1 MARIALP
8 LLAYF
13 VIMWFGGFAM
23 SRWLHLSYPRT
34 AALAFSAAS
43 NDFELAIAVAIGVF
57 GVTSGQALAGVVGPL
72 IEVPVMLALVYVA
85 LWARR
90 RFYPAQGGHAMNCFD
105 CAALG
110 DHAAAVAI
118 CADCG
123 AAVCADHAHVT
134 ARWLTRTMVINRVV
148 AVEPPARTI
157 RCAVCQAARD
167 AAPATGYAAA
177 S

>member
-1 MARIALP
+1 
-8 LLAYF
+8 
-13 VIMWFGGFAM
+13 
-23 SRWLHLSYPRT
+23 
-34 AALAFSAAS
+34 
-43 NDFELAIAVAIGVF
+43 
-57 GVTSGQALAGVVGPL
+57 
-72 IEVPVMLALVYVA
+72 
-85 LWARR
+85 
-90 RFYPAQGGHAMNCFD
+90 MNCFD

-110 DHAAAVAI
+110 GHAVAVAI

-123 AAVCADHAHVT
+123 AAVCHDHAHVT

-157 RCAVCQAARD
+157 RCGICQAARD

>member
-1 MARIALP
+1 
-8 LLAYF
+8 
-13 VIMWFGGFAM
+13 
-23 SRWLHLSYPRT
+23 
-34 AALAFSAAS
+34 
-43 NDFELAIAVAIGVF
+43 
-57 GVTSGQALAGVVGPL
+57 
-72 IEVPVMLALVYVA
+72 
-85 LWARR
+85 
-90 RFYPAQGGHAMNCFD
+90 MNCFD

-110 DHAAAVAI
+110 GPAAAVAI

-167 AAPATGYAAA
+167 AAPVTGYAAA
-177 S
+177 G